1 MLLVADV
8 MTSSTTVNECSKML
22 RLAKAAKIYVLTV
35 ATSLGEKLI
44 TYDPKDKSL
53 DPYDEFD
60 E

>member
-1 MLLVADV
+1 

-22 RLAKAAKIYVLTV
+22 RLAKAAKVYVLTV

-44 TYDPKDKSL
+44 TYDPNDKSL